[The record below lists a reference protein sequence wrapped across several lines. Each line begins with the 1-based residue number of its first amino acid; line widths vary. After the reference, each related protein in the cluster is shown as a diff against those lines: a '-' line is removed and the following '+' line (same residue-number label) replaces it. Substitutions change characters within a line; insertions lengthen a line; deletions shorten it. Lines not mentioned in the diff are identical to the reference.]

1 MMKLFTQEYI
11 QEAFGREKYNEGKG
25 EGIEQMSKLI
35 TLLMRDGRNEELLRA
50 STDKEYLNLLI
61 EEYQLA

>member
-11 QEAFGREKYNEGKG
+11 QNAFGREKYNEGKG
-25 EGIEQMSKLI
+25 EGREQISKLI
-35 TLLMRDGRNEELLRA
+35 ALLIRDGRNDELLRA
-50 STDKEYLNLLI
+50 STDKEYQDLLI